1 MHPALAARPRLPAPS
16 LPVSSPMLRL
26 KPLPHWVAC
35 GLLSLLG
42 SGTAGAADAPTAP
55 PAPQAADAAASFRLR
70 EVRFNPTVA
79 VPEADL
85 QQVVRPFI
93 GREIASGDLVK
104 VSTAIR
110 RLYEARGYGLM
121 GMGFVNQDLSDGIL
135 QVTIVEPRITRVLVD
150 STGKPPVSEERAQ
163 GMLARSGVLAGQP
176 LNLAQVDR
184 AMFTLNDWPGV
195 KARTTLTPG
204 GDEGSYTVA
213 VQTERGRAWEASVDA
228 DNHGTSL
235 SGRYRAGVLLRWNNP
250 TGTGDN
256 LDLRAVASSGS
267 GNTIGRLSY
276 ERPVGASPWRAGVGY
291 SRVNYELSERFDGAV
306 GTADVVDAS
315 LSYPLVRSRETNLI
329 GRLGL
334 EDKRLEDEFSGLSTE
349 KHLRAVTAN
358 LSFESRDGLGGGGFN
373 GGSLGLAFGRL
384 ADAPDI
390 DASTVGNYSKLNVQL
405 TRLQAVTRKLST
417 FVGVAGQW
425 ASGNLDNAEKL
436 TLGGAKGVRAYPT
449 AEAASDLGAILNAEL
464 RYWVNPQWTT
474 FVFHDMAR
482 GRLQKS
488 PSPTSTGGNS
498 RTLHATGIGVQYTNP
513 ELLTLK
519 ATLGVRGDAPV
530 LADTDSGRTL
540 LLVQVQHAF

>member
-1 MHPALAARPRLPAPS
+1 MQPALAARPRLPVRPLSMSSS
-16 LPVSSPMLRL
+16 LPRL
-26 KPLPHWVAC
+26 KPLPYWIAC

-42 SGTAGAADAPTAP
+42 SGAAEAADAPTLAAP
-55 PAPQAADAAASFRLR
+55 RAADAAASFRLK

-110 RLYEARGYGLM
+110 QLYEARGYGLM
-121 GMGFVNQDLSDGIL
+121 GMGFVSQDLSDGVL
-135 QVTIVEPRITRVLVD
+135 QVTIVEPRTTRVLVD

-163 GMLARSGVLAGQP
+163 GVLAHSGVLAGQP
-176 LNLAQVDR
+176 LSLAQVDR

-213 VQTERGRAWEASVDA
+213 VQAERGRAWEASVDA
-228 DNHGTSL
+228 DNHGTAV

-267 GNTIGRLSY
+267 GNTVGRLGY
-276 ERPVGASPWRAGVGY
+276 EMPVGASPWRAGVGY
-291 SRVNYELSERFDGAV
+291 SRVNYELSERFEGAV
-306 GTADVVDAS
+306 GTANVVDAS
-315 LSYPLVRSRETNLI
+315 LSYPFVRSRETNVI
-329 GRLGL
+329 GRVGI
-334 EDKRLEDEFSGLSTE
+334 EDKRLEDEFSGLDTQ

-358 LSFESRDGLGGGGFN
+358 LSFESRDGLAGGGFN
-373 GGSLGLAFGRL
+373 GGSLGLAVGRL
-384 ADAPDI
+384 ADGPNI
-390 DASTVGNYSKLNVQL
+390 DASTVGNYSKLNFQF
-405 TRLQAVTRKLST
+405 TRLQAVTRKVST
-417 FVGVAGQW
+417 FVGVAGQL

-449 AEAASDLGAILNAEL
+449 AEAASDMGAILNAEL

-474 FVFHDMAR
+474 YVFHDMAR

-488 PSPTSTGGNS
+488 PTGAGTGSNS
-498 RTLHATGIGVQYTNP
+498 RTLHATGVGVQYTNP

-530 LADTDSGRTL
+530 LSDTDNGRTL